1 MELQATIP
9 SVLSE
14 SDDWPEFVV
23 PWDDTSSGPTD
34 MSRFLE
40 KPAGG
45 KGFIKKVNGHLATG
59 DGNRWRF
66 WGVGMV
72 FSSWFPPTHLAGI
85 VARRLAKFGIN
96 CLRFHHLDHRWPSG
110 ILKRYDEGVSGPGK
124 EPPGRYAHPGE
135 ASTRE
140 LDPEAMA
147 RLDWFVYCCKQ
158 NGVYVDFN
166 LNVTRRFTKGDGVR
180 EPEGLG
186 YSKGITFYDERIVS
200 LEKEYAKNLL
210 GHYNPFT
217 KTRYADEPAVAM
229 IEVLNENSLI
239 EAWLKGN
246 LKSEPSDMDMTWRD
260 VPKPYTEDLA
270 RRWNQFLAMKYA
282 SRADLSSAWEGDLRE
297 FEDAALGSVR
307 RLEPGEFKSAAKLRF
322 RDEAEFYAGIE
333 RGFFEDMAA
342 FLRGTVGVKQLIV
355 PTSVHNHGFSMFPS
369 IEAQSALD
377 IIDGHTYWHAPWGNP
392 NGIEHIAQVD
402 TPDTS
407 MPAVLSRIIVKDKP
421 YIVSEINESFPND
434 YAAECI
440 PLVTAYAL
448 LQDWDGIYWHS
459 YTGGHFNWDEI
470 WQANAILHHLRISAD
485 PMKMS
490 QMAISGMMFHRG
502 DVQAAQKLIERT
514 MPWNWALDSLRS
526 SSDKA
531 HAYWLPYLPTRV
543 SLVHRTVIS
552 DFHADAISP
561 KEGEVQIP
569 AGNIISDTHE
579 LVWEDNPQDGRVL
592 VDTPRHQAVIMRSGE
607 RTTGLMKVN
616 LRSKFAAIQLASLD
630 DLPIRESSQLL
641 LVAAARVAN
650 SGMRWTDETRSSI
663 QGNVGS
669 GSTRI
674 EPVQATLTLS
684 GLVGAKGVSL
694 QPLDGCGQPWGNP
707 VAAAVGTEFVV
718 ELNETPGT
726 TWYQVFILR

>member
-1 MELQATIP
+1 MESPETNP
-9 SVLSE
+9 SILTE
-14 SDDWPEFVV
+14 SDHWPEFVI
-23 PWDDTSSGPTD
+23 PWDDISSGPTD

-40 KPAGG
+40 TPAGA

-59 DGNRWRF
+59 DDRRWRF

-110 ILKRYDEGVSGPGK
+110 ILKRYDEGAYGPGK
-124 EPPGRYAHPGE
+124 EPPGRYAHAGE

-186 YSKGITFYDERIVS
+186 FSKGVTYYDERIVA
-200 LEKEYAKNLL
+200 LEKEYALNLL

-217 KTRYADEPAVAM
+217 KTRYAEEPAVAM
-229 IEVLNENSLI
+229 VEILNENSLI

-246 LKSEPSDMDMTWRD
+246 LKHEPSNTDMTWRD
-260 VPKPYTEDLA
+260 VPKPYTADLTK
-270 RRWNQFLAMKYA
+270 RWNQHLVKKYPN
-282 SRADLSSAWEGDLRE
+282 RAELSSAWGGDLKE
-297 FEDAALGSVR
+297 FEDPAQISVR
-307 RLEPGEFKSAAKLRF
+307 RLEPQEFKSASMLRF

-333 RGFFEDMAA
+333 REFFSDMEA

-355 PTSVHNHGFSMFPS
+355 PTSTHNHGLSMFPS
-369 IEAQSALD
+369 IEAQSSLD
-377 IIDGHTYWHAPWGNP
+377 IMDGHTYWHAPWGNP
-392 NGIEHIAQVD
+392 HGIEHLAQVD

-407 MPAVLSRIIVKDKP
+407 MPAVLSRVIVKDKP

-434 YAAECI
+434 FASECI

-470 WQANAILHHLRISAD
+470 WQTPAITHHLRISAD

-490 QMAISGMMFHRG
+490 QMAICGMMFHRG

-526 SSDKA
+526 PSDKS
-531 HAYWLPYLPTRV
+531 HPYWLPYLPSRV
-543 SLVHRTVIS
+543 SLVHRTAIS
-552 DFHADAISP
+552 DFHASEISP
-561 KEGEVQIP
+561 KEGEVVVPQ
-569 AGNIISDTHE
+569 GDIISDTGE
-579 LVWEDNPQDGRVL
+579 LLWEITPQDGRVVL
-592 VDTPRHQAVIMRSGE
+592 DAPRHQAMIMRRGE
-607 RTTGLMKVN
+607 RATELMKID
-616 LRSKFAAIQLASLD
+616 LRSQFAAIQLASLD
-630 DLPIRESSQLL
+630 DLPIRE
-641 LVAAARVAN
+641 
-650 SGMRWTDETRSSI
+650 
-663 QGNVGS
+663 
-669 GSTRI
+669 I
-674 EPVQATLTLS
+674 EPTPAGGSRT
-684 GLVGAKGVSL
+684 
-694 QPLDGCGQPWGNP
+694 GCQQRH
-707 VAAAVGTEFVV
+707 EMD
-718 ELNETPGT
+718 
-726 TWYQVFILR
+726 R